1 MLASAPLMRERLAK
15 EARYQWR
22 DAPGYSFEFKHM
34 QKVWMQPKTRRGAPD
49 LERVS
54 LRIRRC
60 GVMQSLRDAH
70 APRNLD
76 EAVGHAFHTVCFNLE
91 RGSEKWER
99 SFRKDNFSTRH

>member
-15 EARYQWR
+15 EARYHWR

-54 LRIRRC
+54 LPCQEMKPSDTHSIR
-60 GVMQSLRDAH
+60 L
-70 APRNLD
+70 L
-76 EAVGHAFHTVCFNLE
+76 
-91 RGSEKWER
+91 
-99 SFRKDNFSTRH
+99 